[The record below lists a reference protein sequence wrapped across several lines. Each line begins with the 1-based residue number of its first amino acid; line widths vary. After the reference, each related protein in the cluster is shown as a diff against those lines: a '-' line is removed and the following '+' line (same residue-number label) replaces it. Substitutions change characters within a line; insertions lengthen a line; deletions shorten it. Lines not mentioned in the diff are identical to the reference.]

1 MTQHGSWLAA
11 FVIIACGSALPAS
24 AVEPATEAGVGPAPL
39 ALPLPDA
46 VADAI
51 TDRRAEEPSPQ
62 KDAPTAAAAPS
73 PEEEDAEYEKRRRT
87 SWRIIVDPDTF
98 ALTSDTKGLSLYKPM
113 YLLPATY
120 SGRYPGSSSEVLF
133 GLSVKLRLF
142 EYPIFFAYSQK
153 SFFQAF
159 NGTDSKPFR
168 DNNFNPE
175 VFYRF
180 KPKNR
185 SRWLHLGAD
194 LGLEHESN
202 GRDLPD
208 SRSWNRLYF
217 APFYERQ
224 NTLVYWKWWY
234 RLPEDQKRAISDP
247 KRDDNPDIQ
256 DYYGYTELQLQQRL
270 FGRHQASTLMRYN
283 PTTGRGAVGLRYSVP
298 GPGDNFFW
306 TFYVW
311 QGYGESLLDYD
322 RSITRVGLGISV
334 AR

>member
-1 MTQHGSWLAA
+1 MTQCGRWLAA
-11 FVIIACGSALPAS
+11 SFIIACAPSLTAAAAEPAS
-24 AVEPATEAGVGPAPL
+24 VPPPASTPAP
-39 ALPLPDA
+39 LPLPDA

-51 TDRRAEEPSPQ
+51 ADGHGEASAPTPPPPAAPPLTPAEEQ
-62 KDAPTAAAAPS
+62 
-73 PEEEDAEYEKRRRT
+73 AEYEKRRRT

-98 ALTSDTKGLSLYKPM
+98 ALTSDTKGLSLYKSM

-133 GLSVKLRLF
+133 TISGKLRLF

-153 SFFQAF
+153 SFLQAF
-159 NGTDSKPFR
+159 NGSDSKPFR

-180 KPKNR
+180 KPKDR
-185 SRWLHLGAD
+185 SRWLNLGAD
-194 LGLEHESN
+194 VGLEHESN
-202 GRDLPD
+202 GRELPD

-217 APFYERQ
+217 APFYEHDS
-224 NTLVYWKWWY
+224 TLVYWKWWY
-234 RLPEDQKRAISDP
+234 RIPEDQKRPITDP

-256 DYYGYTELQLQQRL
+256 DYLGYTELQVQQRL
-270 FGRHQASTLMRYN
+270 FGRHQASTLLRYN
-283 PTTGRGAVGLRYSVP
+283 PTTGRGAFGLRYSIP
-298 GPGDNFFW
+298 GPGENFFW
-306 TFYVW
+306 TFYAF

>member
-1 MTQHGSWLAA
+1 MTRHGRWLAA
-11 FVIIACGSALPAS
+11 FIIACGSAGSALAIPA
-24 AVEPATEAGVGPAPL
+24 VQAPL
-39 ALPLPDA
+39 PPALPEA

-51 TDRRAEEPSPQ
+51 ADGLGEEPPST
-62 KDAPTAAAAPS
+62 TAAELPPAAAPAV
-73 PEEEDAEYEKRRRT
+73 ENTEADNDRRRRT

-98 ALTSDTKGLSLYKPM
+98 ALTSDVRGLSLYKPM

-120 SGRYPGSSSEVLF
+120 TGRYPGNSSEVLF
-133 GLSVKLRLF
+133 GLSVKLRPFDFPL
-142 EYPIFFAYSQK
+142 YFAYSQK

-175 VFYRF
+175 AFYRF
-180 KPKNR
+180 KPKDR
-185 SRWLHLGAD
+185 ARWLNLGAD
-194 LGLEHESN
+194 LGIEHESN

-208 SRSWNRLYF
+208 SRSWNRIYL
-217 APFYERQ
+217 APFYEHR

-234 RLPEDQKRAISDP
+234 RLPDDQKRAITDP

-283 PTTGRGAVGLRYSVP
+283 PTTGRGAFGLRYSVP

-306 TFYVW
+306 TLYIW
-311 QGYGESLLDYD
+311 QGYGESLLDYN

-334 AR
+334 SR